1 MKFVNDEILIH
12 SIFCTKRDYI
22 AVTQF

>member
-1 MKFVNDEILIH
+1 M
-12 SIFCTKRDYI
+12 KRDYI